1 MSITFLWYNSLI
13 YIKIFIEKGVK
24 IMETNLNKLS
34 DDLYNLLLLLH
45 KKVINPDETM
55 KNLSMP
61 SSHFKVIFYLKKK
74 GTSSVSDICNSL
86 TISRPN
92 MTPIIDKLISDGMV
106 HRYNDTKDRRI
117 VRVEL
122 TNKAHEFVREQE
134 DRMKKILSNKIST
147 LNANDLESLKYN
159 VEEIINILMKI
170 E

>member
-34 DDLYNLLLLLH
+34 DDLYNLLILLH
-45 KKVINPDETM
+45 KKIINPDEAM
-55 KNLSMP
+55 KNLSIP
-61 SSHFKVIFYLKKK
+61 TSHFKVIFYLKKR

-92 MTPIIDKLISDGMV
+92 MTPIIDKLIFDGMV
-106 HRYNDTKDRRI
+106 HRYTDEKDRRV

-122 TNKAHEFVREQE
+122 TPKAHEFVREQE
-134 DRMKKILSNKIST
+134 DSMKKILTNKICT
-147 LNANDLESLKYN
+147 LNTNDLESLKYN
-159 VEEIINILMKI
+159 VEEIIDILMKL
-170 E
+170 